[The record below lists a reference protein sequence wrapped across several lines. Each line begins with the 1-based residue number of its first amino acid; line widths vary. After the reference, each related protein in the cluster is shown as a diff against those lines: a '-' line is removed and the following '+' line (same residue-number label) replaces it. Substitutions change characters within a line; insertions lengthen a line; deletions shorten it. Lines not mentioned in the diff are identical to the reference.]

1 MTRAARNMVRSRPS
15 LMPKPPHWQKT
26 VLSAAQGGAGTALA
40 SLLPGGARLRLEATH
55 RSLPRAFYAV
65 ATVGAFF

>member
-1 MTRAARNMVRSRPS
+1 VTRAARNMVRSRPS
-15 LMPKPPHWQKT
+15 LMPKPPHWKT

-65 ATVGAFF
+65 VTVGAFF

>member
-1 MTRAARNMVRSRPS
+1 
-15 LMPKPPHWQKT
+15 MPKPPHWQKT